1 MNAQIYCT
9 VGELIDGLG
18 LNGDEPRLLQRIREA
33 SAFMARRLGRFLP
46 VLETRKFAGDSA
58 ESLNL
63 DDGLLEIVSVKV
75 DGAAVTDYTAK
86 PASRCWENG
95 PYTWLER
102 AGGWGQSVEIAG
114 WWGRYRET
122 ESLGVTATQTAD
134 ATTLELAAGNL
145 LSPGMVLQI
154 DDEYELVTAGNGGP
168 RSPAASA
175 AESQLAASVDH
186 AAEELE
192 VDNGAEFYPGEVLQI
207 GVEDVYIRKIAG
219 NRLVTTRGWNGTTKT
234 AHEVDAPI
242 SVYRTYAVERAVNGT
257 EVAEHASA
265 AVVRCLPPADV
276 RWLAQQIAALMRQK
290 ALTAFGGRAGSPDAG
305 ETFYINE
312 FPRQIA
318 DIVQNYSIPY
328 L

>member
-75 DGAAVTDYTAK
+75 NGAAVTDYTAK

-102 AGGWGQSVEIAG
+102 AGGWGQSVEIEG
-114 WWGRYRET
+114 WWGLYREA
-122 ESLGVTATQTAD
+122 ESLGVTVTQAAS
-134 ATTLELAAGNL
+134 ATTLALPAGNV
-145 LSPGMVLQI
+145 LSPGMVLQV
-154 DDEYELVTAGNGGP
+154 DDEMELVTAGNGGP

-276 RWLAQQIAALMRQK
+276 HWLAQQIAALMRQK
-290 ALTAFGGRAGSPDAG
+290 ALTAFGGRAGNPDQG
-305 ETFYINE
+305 ESFYVNE

-318 DIVQNYSIPY
+318 DIAANYSLPY

>member
-1 MNAQIYCT
+1 MDAQIYCS
-9 VGELIDGLG
+9 VDELIDGLG
-18 LNGDEPRLLQRIREA
+18 LAGDEPRLLQRIREA
-33 SAFMARRLGRFLP
+33 SQFMVRRLGRFLP
-46 VLETRKFAGDSA
+46 VRETRKFAGVST
-58 ESLNL
+58 ETLRL
-63 DDGLLEIVSVKV
+63 DEGLLEIVAVRV
-75 DGAAVTDYTAK
+75 DGATVSDYTPK
-86 PASRCWENG
+86 PAARCWPNG

-102 AGGWGQSVEIAG
+102 TPGWGQSVEIEG
-114 WWGRYRET
+114 WWGLYREA
-122 ESLGVTATQTAD
+122 ESLGVTVTQAAS
-134 ATTLELAAGNL
+134 ATTLALPAGNV
-145 LSPGMVLQI
+145 LSPGMVLQV
-154 DDEYELVTAGNGGP
+154 DDEMELVTAGNGGP

-290 ALTAFGGRAGSPDAG
+290 ALTAFGGRAGNPDQG
-305 ETFYINE
+305 ESFYVNE

-318 DIVQNYSIPY
+318 DIAANYSLPY